1 MSSIVHRDALT
12 VGIPIQAPNY
22 NNEANDMSLLSYAKK
37 KKRLWFNSLLHVS
50 SLLQSFFEEHNE
62 LFSFLTL

>member
-37 KKRLWFNSLLHVS
+37 KKDYG
-50 SLLQSFFEEHNE
+50 
-62 LFSFLTL
+62 LTLSCMLALCFSLSLKNTMNCSLF